1 MNILVCVKQVPDTAK
16 VKLDPQ
22 TNRLQR
28 AGVPNILNPFD
39 EHAVEAALALRD
51 EFGGRV
57 TVLSMGP
64 PQAADALRECLARG
78 VDAAYLLSD
87 RAFGGADTLA
97 TAYTLSTGIRH
108 LGEFD
113 LILCGKQAIDGDTA
127 QVGSQI
133 AEMLD
138 IPQVSAAVKLSVKD
152 GEATVVREH
161 EDGYETLRVALPAL
175 ITATKNLNTPRYPSI
190 RGLLASRTAEI
201 PILGAADIGA
211 DPERIGMK
219 GSPTQVRR
227 TRTPQA
233 RKQGMIIRDR
243 AAAEAV
249 AEFFAAWRGEDVQ
262 EGGRAE

>member
-64 PQAADALRECLARG
+64 PQATEALRECLARG

-97 TAYTLSTGIRH
+97 TAYTLRTGIQK
-108 LGEFD
+108 LGTFD

-138 IPQVSAAVKLSVKD
+138 IPQVSAATELHVQD
-152 GEATVVREH
+152 GVATVVREH

-175 ITATKNLNTPRYPSI
+175 VTATKNLNTPRYPSV
-190 RGLLASRTAEI
+190 RGLLAARKAEI
-201 PILGAADIGA
+201 PVLSAADIDT
-211 DPERIGMK
+211 DPERIGIK

-227 TRTPQA
+227 TRTPQV
-233 RKQGMIIRDR
+233 RKQGKIIQDR
-243 AAAEAV
+243 TADEAV
-249 AEFFAAWRGEDVQ
+249 AELFALWQGTSVQ
-262 EGGRAE
+262 EGGAAE